1 MNKEDD
7 ILEAIQKEFFIC
19 FTQPSREERLAY
31 ALKMIL
37 QDLPAKRD
45 WLNPDIEKMA
55 RDLVY
60 KKSS

>member
-37 QDLPAKRD
+37 QDLPAK
-45 WLNPDIEKMA
+45 
-55 RDLVY
+55 
-60 KKSS
+60 